1 MPKMKKVIPLH
12 EQLDML
18 LKLHELE
25 TQGKKEEAAALKQQI
40 PLPAY
45 LAKFAKDHLG
55 TEFVLSLGW
64 SMAEAEANYGSDWL
78 SR

>member
-1 MPKMKKVIPLH
+1 MLQAKKVMPLH
-12 EQLDML
+12 DKLDMM

-25 TQGKKEEAAALKQQI
+25 TQGKNEEAVILKQQI

-55 TEFVLSLGW
+55 TKFVQDLGW
-64 SMAEAEANYGSDWL
+64 SMAEAEANYGPDWL

>member
-1 MPKMKKVIPLH
+1 MPKMKKVMPLGDK
-12 EQLDML
+12 LDMM
-18 LKLHELE
+18 LKLHDLE

-45 LAKFAKDHLG
+45 LAKWAKDHMG
-55 TEFVLSLGW
+55 AKFVQDLGW

>member
-1 MPKMKKVIPLH
+1 MPQTKNEMPLPSK
-12 EQLDML
+12 LDMM

-25 TQGKKEEAAALKQQI
+25 TQGKKKEATLLKRQI

-45 LAKFAKDHLG
+45 LAKFAKDHMG
-55 TEFVLSLGW
+55 PKFVQDLGW
-64 SMAEAEANYGSDWL
+64 SMAEAESNYGSDWL

>member
-1 MPKMKKVIPLH
+1 MPQRKRVIPLSD
-12 EQLDML
+12 QLDLL
-18 LKLHELE
+18 LKLNELE
-25 TQGKKEEAAALKQQI
+25 TQGKTAEAVIIKQQI

-45 LAKFAKDHLG
+45 MAKWAKDHMG
-55 TEFVLSLGW
+55 AKFVQGLGW

>member
-1 MPKMKKVIPLH
+1 MPQAKNEVSLH
-12 EQLDML
+12 NKLDML

-25 TQGKKEEAAALKQQI
+25 TQGKKKEAALLKQQI

-45 LAKFAKDHLG
+45 LAKFAKDHMG
-55 TEFVLSLGW
+55 PKFVQDLGW
-64 SMAEAEANYGSDWL
+64 SMSEAESSYGSDWL